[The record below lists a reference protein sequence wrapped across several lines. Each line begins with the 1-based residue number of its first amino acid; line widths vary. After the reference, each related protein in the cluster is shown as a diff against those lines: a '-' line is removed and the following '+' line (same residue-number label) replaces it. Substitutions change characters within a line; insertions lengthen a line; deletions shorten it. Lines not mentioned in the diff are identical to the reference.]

1 MLSLN
6 ISECHTRFTIILF
19 LLHSC
24 PILQPR
30 PHPESWTLPNFSLS
44 PSLSTPPC
52 LLVRHPLS
60 GPVCR
65 LLFLDHTPTAGLSSG
80 APVVSHAGLM
90 LAGSCLWIPG
100 LVWPSWL
107 PLAPIWVVFGSFA
120 GCLGPVLWLLLVLCF
135 IWTCLDWC
143 ALYLLTLLSQVFQ
156 QQKYI

>member
-30 PHPESWTLPNFSLS
+30 PHPESWTSPNFSLS

-52 LLVRHPLS
+52 LLVHHPLS

-80 APVVSHAGLM
+80 APVMSHAGLM

-100 LVWPSWL
+100 LVWPSCL
-107 PLAPIWVVFGSFA
+107 LAPTGSHLGCVWVFCWMSWPCSVAAVGS
-120 GCLGPVLWLLLVLCF
+120 VLHMDF
-135 IWTCLDWC
+135 
-143 ALYLLTLLSQVFQ
+143 
-156 QQKYI
+156 

>member
-24 PILQPR
+24 PTLQPH
-30 PHPESWTLPNFSLS
+30 PHLESWTLPNFSLS

-52 LLVRHPLS
+52 LLVHHPLS
-60 GPVCR
+60 GPVCC
-65 LLFLDHTPTAGLSSG
+65 LLFLDHTPTAGFSSG
-80 APVVSHAGLM
+80 APVMFHAGLM
-90 LAGSCLWIPG
+90 LAGSCLWILG
-100 LVWPSWL
+100 LVWPR
-107 PLAPIWVVFGSFA
+107 
-120 GCLGPVLWLLLVLCF
+120 CLGPVLWLLLVLCF